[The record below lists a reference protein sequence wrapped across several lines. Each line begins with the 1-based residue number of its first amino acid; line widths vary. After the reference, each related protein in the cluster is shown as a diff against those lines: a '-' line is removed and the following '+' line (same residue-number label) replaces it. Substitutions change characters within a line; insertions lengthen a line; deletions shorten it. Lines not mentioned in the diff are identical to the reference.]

1 MNLYNY
7 CNIKFKLVTIVLLVI
22 TNFLFAQLS
31 SDCKLNIG
39 TNISGVAS
47 WETNLQLVDIMKK
60 CQEWHSQSI
69 GDTSYTWDSGFAK
82 DLSYRPDGY
91 PTKIPQTV
99 AGSTYPQKVAAIWE
113 KMSDWPTGQYIVL
126 YDGKGKIVFSG
137 SIDSYQETSPGRIE
151 LNISDTTGIM
161 EMSID
166 SSDVNDPIRNIRIL
180 LPGTEATYTTQ
191 PFYTPWLD
199 RLAPFKIIRFM
210 DWGHT
215 NNWGQ
220 VDEYTIGPNEM
231 VDWTARSKTDYYTYT
246 HFKGVPYELMVKLL
260 NDTDKDGWICV
271 PHTASENYIRT
282 MADYFRDNLES
293 GRHLYIEYSN
303 EIWNWDFGQTN
314 WLYQYGCVETGMDW
328 PEGIVPY
335 IQNCMDY
342 WTEEFAGQ
350 LDRITRVVAIQTSWL
365 DVAQRVVNNMNPDSY
380 DAIAATYYFG
390 FSDQGE
396 SALDNLGASAT
407 VADIDF
413 YARENWPTELG
424 YIRSIDSLAK
434 SKNKKLV
441 FYEGGQ
447 SLLPNPEGETPSY
460 AKALLDIQRAPE
472 MYNLYNDW
480 YDSIR
485 TFQSGNSP
493 LLLMNYSFV
502 GSRSAE
508 YGSWGI
514 LEYSNQDTSQI
525 PAPKY
530 KSTLENMNNNCSYI
544 LLQTKIF
551 LEGTYNTS
559 SHKMNTNLGSNIP
572 TTSPYSEDPR
582 TVNSIPADVVDW
594 VLLQLRTTANG
605 TTVTSHSAFLN
616 KNGSIVADDGTSGEI
631 VLNVPEGNYYI
642 VIKHRNHLA
651 VMSANTIPL
660 NSTTSTLYDFTTGA
674 DKYYGT
680 DAAVEVEN
688 GVWGMWC
695 GDADGSGVVDAGD
708 RNATWNNRNKTGY
721 ESSDVD
727 MNAVVDAGD
736 RNKSWNNRNR
746 NTKIP

>member
-1 MNLYNY
+1 MKVNKFYYIKIHRLTILFLTISNL
-7 CNIKFKLVTIVLLVI
+7 
-22 TNFLFAQLS
+22 LFAQLS

-47 WETNLQLVDIMKK
+47 WETNLQLVNVMKK

-69 GDTSYTWDSGFAK
+69 GDTTYTWDSGFAK

-91 PTKIPQTV
+91 PTQIPQTV
-99 AGSTYPQKVAAIWE
+99 AGSTYPQKVATIWE
-113 KMSDWPTGQYIVL
+113 SMSDWPLGKYIVL
-126 YDGKGKIVFSG
+126 YDGAGKIVFSG
-137 SIDSYQETSPGRIE
+137 SIESFQETSPGRIE
-151 LNISDTTGIM
+151 LNISDTTGSM

-166 SSDVNDPIRNIRIL
+166 SSDVNNPIHNIRIL
-180 LPGTEATYTTQ
+180 LPGTETTYLTQ

-199 RLAPFKIIRFM
+199 RLTQFKIIRFM

-215 NNWGQ
+215 NYWGQ

-231 VDWTARSKTDYYTYT
+231 VDWSARSNPDYYTYT

-282 MADYFRDNLES
+282 MADYFRDNLEP

-314 WLYQYGCVETGMDW
+314 WLYQYGCVDTGTDW

-342 WTEEFAGQ
+342 WTQEFAGQ
-350 LDRITRVVAIQTSWL
+350 LNRITRVVAVQTSWL
-365 DVAQRVVNNMNPDSY
+365 DVAQRVVNNMRPDSY

-407 VADIDF
+407 VSDIDF
-413 YARENWPTELG
+413 YARQNWPTELG
-424 YIRSIDSLAK
+424 YIHNIDSLAH
-434 SKNKKLV
+434 SKNKELV

-493 LLLMNYSFV
+493 LLLMNYTFV
-502 GSRSAE
+502 SSRSAE

-514 LEYSNQDTSQI
+514 LEYSNQDTSII

-530 KSTLENMNNNCSYI
+530 KSTLENMNNNCGN
-544 LLQTKIF
+544 LLLKVKIF
-551 LEGTYNTS
+551 LEGAYNSTS
-559 SHKMNTNLGSNIP
+559 HQMDANLGNNIP
-572 TTSPYSEDPR
+572 KTSPYPEDPR
-582 TVNSIPADVVDW
+582 TVNSIPSNVVDW
-594 VLLQLRTTANG
+594 VLIQLRTTADG
-605 TTVTSHSAFLN
+605 TAVVSKSAFIN
-616 KNGSIVADDGTSGEI
+616 KDGRIVADDGSTGEI
-631 VLNVPEGNYYI
+631 ELTAAEGNYYI

-651 VMSANTIPL
+651 VMSKNQVSL
-660 NSTTSTLYDFTTGA
+660 NATTSTLYDFTTGS
-674 DKYYGT
+674 DKFY
-680 DAAVEVEN
+680 
-688 GVWGMWC
+688 
-695 GDADGSGVVDAGD
+695 GSGGA
-708 RNATWNNRNKTGY
+708 KQL
-721 ESSDVD
+721 E
-727 MNAVVDAGD
+727 
-736 RNKSWNNRNR
+736 
-746 NTKIP
+746 